1 VIKKIFKN
9 QFLEICRKRVWA
21 IPENWKFSGQTVVTE
36 ARWDPKH
43 WSNSGQTLATEA
55 RSLVK
60 YFLERTSIIFSFLNK
75 KTLTSHLASV
85 ARV

>member
-55 RSLVK
+55 RWLVK
-60 YFLERTSIIFSFLNK
+60 VFLLRKEKIIEVLSK
-75 KTLTSHLASV
+75 KYLTSDLASV

>member
-43 WSNSGQTLATEA
+43 WSNSGQTLVLLITESTVSHGTRGPQIIQIGA
-55 RSLVK
+55 RK
-60 YFLERTSIIFSFLNK
+60 M
-75 KTLTSHLASV
+75 
-85 ARV
+85 